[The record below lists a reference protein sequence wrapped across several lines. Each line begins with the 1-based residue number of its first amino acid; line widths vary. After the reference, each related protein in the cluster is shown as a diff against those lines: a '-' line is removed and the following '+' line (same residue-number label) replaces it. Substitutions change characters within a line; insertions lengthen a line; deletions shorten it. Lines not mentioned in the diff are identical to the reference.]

1 MVISWSKITRICQ
14 EDVLLLYP
22 FKEGSKYIA
31 YDEASH
37 RATIVDDRTRA
48 HAASYSNASR
58 VTTYLRGAVE
68 QFHGGLKGT
77 FKVIFNTYFNL
88 KGFKYQVLN
97 GMPASYFAPIG
108 QEMLAHYNGLFE
120 CDWTMEWAGY
130 SIAYLVF
137 VCSVSLYNYGHP
149 KFLRTAPDALQV
161 RFECSINLILRKY
174 ILLNRSRLL
183 TEFFGCSHDIRF
195 WWMIRCSGQ

>member
-1 MVISWSKITRICQ
+1 MLEEPINFPESDTIS
-14 EDVLLLYP
+14 
-22 FKEGSKYIA
+22 A
-31 YDEASH
+31 Y
-37 RATIVDDRTRA
+37 
-48 HAASYSNASR
+48 
-58 VTTYLRGAVE
+58 E
-68 QFHGGLKGT
+68 Q
-77 FKVIFNTYFNL
+77 IRNNNL
-88 KGFKYQVLN
+88 KELAEAKK
-97 GMPASYFAPIG
+97 AS
-108 QEMLAHYNGLFE
+108 GLFE